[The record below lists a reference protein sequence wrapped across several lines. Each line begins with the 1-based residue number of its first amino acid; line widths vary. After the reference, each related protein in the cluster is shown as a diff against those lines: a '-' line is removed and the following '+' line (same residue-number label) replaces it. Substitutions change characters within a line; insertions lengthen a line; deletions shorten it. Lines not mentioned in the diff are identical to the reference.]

1 MPRHSVRTDLPSS
14 GVVINFSVNW
24 AHVSYFFLISISV
37 HSPKR
42 GGGLLTAKML
52 NVVLFTHAKGCFM
65 PEKTDDITPL
75 LHKWRAGNRTAE
87 NELFRLVLPKLRRL
101 AQYLM
106 KGERK
111 GHTLQ
116 ATDLVD
122 QIYMRLVAA
131 KDRDWQNRQHF
142 FAIAARAMRRH
153 LIDHARARPDAESVP
168 LEAIGH
174 LLPADGSKL
183 ELALTVDRLL
193 DQLAEAEPE
202 WCTLVEVKYFLGLTD
217 EEAAEML
224 DLKLRTLQRMWRD
237 ARQWLF
243 EHMEPGHA
251 KQSAGR

>member
-1 MPRHSVRTDLPSS
+1 MPR
-14 GVVINFSVNW
+14 
-24 AHVSYFFLISISV
+24 AFFLVSISLQF
-37 HSPKR
+37 PKR
-42 GGGLLTAKML
+42 DSRPVTAKILDM
-52 NVVLFTHAKGCFM
+52 VLFTHAKGCFM
-65 PEKTDDITPL
+65 PEKTEDITPL

-116 ATDLVD
+116 ATELVD

-153 LIDHARARPDAESVP
+153 LIDHARARPDAEFVP
-168 LEAIGH
+168 LEGIGH
-174 LLPADGSKL
+174 LLPADGPKL
-183 ELALTVDRLL
+183 ELAIIVDRLL
-193 DQLAEAEPE
+193 DQLAESEPG
-202 WCTLVEVKYFLGLTD
+202 WCTLVEVKYFLGLSD
-217 EEAAEML
+217 EQAAEL
-224 DLKLRTLQRMWRD
+224 LGLKLRTLQRMWRD

-251 KQSAGR
+251 RQSAGR